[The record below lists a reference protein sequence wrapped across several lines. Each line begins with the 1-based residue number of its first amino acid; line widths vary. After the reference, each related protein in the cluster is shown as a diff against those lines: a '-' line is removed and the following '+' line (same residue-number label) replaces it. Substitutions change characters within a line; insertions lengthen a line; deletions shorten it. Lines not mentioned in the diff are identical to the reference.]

1 MATLED
7 TFRMMKGG
15 APTNNEKEEAE
26 IPALTN
32 HMLGVNIDGK
42 PEGSTTRDF
51 MDCVKNTLVEARSG
65 EKTEIG
71 ESSSGRSDQIRQRKL
86 VENGK
91 TLVALIDAIKENR
104 LDSRVLANME
114 KDISQLTEHLSAYP
128 EFRDIIRKRIK

>member
-7 TFRMMKGG
+7 TFRMMKGKEPVNTEKLSPVEENINQHKI
-15 APTNNEKEEAE
+15 AFNELGSLPKVSSNFIDSVKE
-26 IPALTN
+26 
-32 HMLGVNIDGK
+32 
-42 PEGSTTRDF
+42 
-51 MDCVKNTLVEARSG
+51 TLIEARG
-65 EKTEIG
+65 GVPIG
-71 ESSSGRSDQIRQRKL
+71 GKQLNGDQLRRKKL

-91 TLVALIDAIKENR
+91 TLVALMNAIKEDR